1 MTPSFLRPFI
11 LMTTGSGNLT
21 DSDEDIGSPPARE
34 LSVEVGYLVRSDM
47 APHAVEAVVV
57 DDAQQFHDDAADAA
71 VLGEI

>member
-34 LSVEVGYLVRSDM
+34 LSVEVGYLVRSEM
-47 APHAVEAVVV
+47 APHAVVV
-57 DDAQQFHDDAADAA
+57 DDAQQFHDDAAHAA